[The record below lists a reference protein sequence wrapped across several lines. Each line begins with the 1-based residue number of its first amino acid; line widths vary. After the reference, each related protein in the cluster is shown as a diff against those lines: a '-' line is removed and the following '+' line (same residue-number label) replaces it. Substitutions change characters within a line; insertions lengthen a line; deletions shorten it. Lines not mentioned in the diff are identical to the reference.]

1 MELQVENSNFASAP
15 CYASEQERLNGFSAQ
30 QFVTIPDGFSS
41 LVIGPDTPTV
51 EQQDALWLQTDENN
65 NPIQYYLFSSQYAAW
80 LWPHPVPPSDPRLVL
95 YTGDSGDVD
104 TLDGG
109 DALAVTET
117 TGSFWAIDTDFTDK
131 IPIGAGGTVPVET
144 DDTVFATGSAYPAV
158 RGVFLL
164 RRTAR
169 KYMLA

>member
-117 TGSFWAIDTDFTDK
+117 TGPFWEISADWTDK
-131 IPIGAGGTVPVET
+131 LPIGAGTTPVNSDSLEFD
-144 DDTVFATGSAYPAV
+144 DDTPNYPAV
-158 RGVFLL
+158 RGVYFLT
-164 RRTAR
+164 RTAR
-169 KYMLA
+169 KYLLA